1 MKFQKLVIAQRL
13 DIDFLISA
21 TDECAQ
27 FIAQHASIA
36 TCDDNVGVGFCAI
49 TSDGSFKFLDVLY
62 LIDKDI
68 VMFIGL
74 KVLSDI
80 VVEILIGLNV
90 VKLSFLLIYKDDI
103 VAVICLLAVTN
114 HFHHAAFTY
123 TTLTY

>member
-1 MKFQKLVIAQRL
+1 MVNIHLVFTCIILFQFYFCQTRQATILNVQSKCFVIIWYLMKFQKLVIAQRL

-49 TSDGSFKFLDVLY
+49 TSDGAFKFPDVLY

-68 VMFIGL
+68 VMFIG
-74 KVLSDI
+74 
-80 VVEILIGLNV
+80 
-90 VKLSFLLIYKDDI
+90 
-103 VAVICLLAVTN
+103 
-114 HFHHAAFTY
+114 
-123 TTLTY
+123 